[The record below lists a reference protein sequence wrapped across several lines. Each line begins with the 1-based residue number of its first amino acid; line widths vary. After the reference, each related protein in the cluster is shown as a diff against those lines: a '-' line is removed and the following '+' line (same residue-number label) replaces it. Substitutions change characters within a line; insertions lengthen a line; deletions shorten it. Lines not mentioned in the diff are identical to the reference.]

1 MNLLLD
7 IWSVLTPRQRRWVIF
22 AQVLSILMAFSTV
35 VGIAS
40 IAPFFS
46 AMGNPQ
52 SIDQNGPL
60 HWLYIHLGFSSR
72 HNFEV
77 ALGLAFLALV
87 LIANL
92 INAVG
97 SFAMIRLAWSIGTDL
112 QSILFDEYLTR
123 PYIFHARTHSAV
135 LFNNIVHETTRATN
149 DLLQNTFS
157 LVTNMVTATFIILSV
172 VLLNPAVALAMI
184 VALAGGY
191 VLLYLAA
198 RNRLLRAGELR
209 SHFFVEMTKIVNG
222 SLGAI
227 KEIIVL
233 RIQGF
238 FRGSFDRSSHA
249 MARAAAH
256 TQLIGQL
263 PRHLMECVAV
273 VGLVVIA
280 LLVGGRESG
289 IGPWLGQ
296 LTFLGFAAYRLLPT
310 LQQAFGA
317 IVKIRADRSG
327 FMTIAPDLRLAR
339 ARTHGCVAADAS
351 WQERPQ
357 LEIRLKEVSFRYEP
371 ERPLAVSGASL
382 RIPARAA
389 VGFVGANGSGKTTV
403 VDLIAGLLV
412 PETGEVE
419 VDGIV
424 LTDEN
429 RSAWRSCIAYVPQN
443 IFLLD
448 ATIEQNIALGV
459 QAPAIDRERLRTAA
473 LLAQLDE
480 FIGTLPAGYEY
491 RVGERGMKLSGGQR
505 QRLGIARALYTDAS
519 VLILDEATNAL
530 DGLTEQ
536 ELMATLVK
544 LRGRY
549 TIILIAHR
557 LRTVRA
563 CDVIFEFD
571 GGKITGSGTYAGL
584 MENSESFRRLAG
596 IP

>member
-7 IWSVLTPRQRRWVIF
+7 IWSVLTPRQRRWVAF
-22 AQVLSILMAFSTV
+22 TQVVSILMACSTV

-46 AMGNPQ
+46 VLGSPQ
-52 SIDQNGPL
+52 SIDQHGPSQ
-60 HWLYIHLGFSSR
+60 WLYLHLGFSDR
-72 HNFEV
+72 RNFEI
-77 ALGLAFLALV
+77 ALGLAFLMLV
-87 LIANL
+87 LAANL

-97 SFAMIRLAWSIGTDL
+97 SFTMIRLAWSIGTDL
-112 QSILFDEYLTR
+112 QSILFGEYLAR

-135 LFNNIVHETTRATN
+135 LFNNIINETTRATN
-149 DLLQNTFS
+149 DLLQNIFS
-157 LVTNMVTATFIILSV
+157 LVTNIVTATFIVLSV
-172 VLLNPAVALAMI
+172 VFLNPAVAAAML

-191 VLLYLAA
+191 ALMYLVV
-198 RNRLLRAGELR
+198 RNRLLRAGEVR
-209 SHFFVEMTKIVNG
+209 SHFFIELTKIVNG

-227 KEIIVL
+227 KEIIIL

-238 FRGSFDRSSHA
+238 FRGSFDRSSEA
-249 MARAAAH
+249 AARAAAH

-280 LLVGGRESG
+280 LLVESRESG

-296 LTFLGFAAYRLLPT
+296 LTFLGFAAYRLLPA
-310 LQQAFGA
+310 LQQAFAA

-327 FMTIAPDLRLAR
+327 FMSIAPDLRLAR
-339 ARTHGCVAADAS
+339 ARREECGAADTS
-351 WQERPQ
+351 WQGRPRR
-357 LEIRLKEVSFRYEP
+357 EIRLKEISFRYEP
-371 ERPLAVSGASL
+371 GRPPAVSAVSL
-382 RIPARAA
+382 CIPARAA
-389 VGFVGANGSGKTTV
+389 VGFVGANGSGKTTM

-412 PETGEVE
+412 PESGEIE

-424 LTDEN
+424 LTDVN
-429 RSAWRSCIAYVPQN
+429 RSAWQSRIAYVPQN

-459 QAPAIDRERLRTAA
+459 QRSAIDRERLLAA
-473 LLAQLDE
+473 AQLAQLDE
-480 FIGTLPAGYEY
+480 FVGTLPDGYDH
-491 RVGERGMKLSGGQR
+491 RVGERGVRLSGGQR
-505 QRLGIARALYTDAS
+505 QRVGLARALYTDAS

-536 ELMATLVK
+536 ELMTTLVN

-557 LRTVRA
+557 LSTVRA
-563 CDVIFEFD
+563 CDAIFEFD
-571 GGKITGSGTYAGL
+571 AAKIIGSGAYAEL
-584 MENSESFRRLAG
+584 IENSETFRRLVEVS
-596 IP
+596 

>member
-1 MNLLLD
+1 MSLLLD
-7 IWSVLTPRQRRWVIF
+7 IWSVLTPRQRRWVIV

-46 AMGNPQ
+46 VLGNPH
-52 SIDQNGPL
+52 SIDQNGLL
-60 HWLYIHLGFSSR
+60 HWLYTHSGLPGR
-72 HNFEV
+72 RNFEV
-77 ALGLAFLALV
+77 ALGLAFLTLV

-112 QSILFDEYLTR
+112 QSILFAEYLAR

-135 LFNNIVHETTRATN
+135 LFNNIINETTRATN

-157 LVTNMVTATFIILSV
+157 LVTNIVTATFIILSV
-172 VLLNPAVALAMI
+172 VLLNPAVAVAMI

-191 VLLYLAA
+191 ALMYLAV
-198 RNRLLRAGELR
+198 RNRLLRAGEVR
-209 SHFFVEMTKIVNG
+209 SHFFIELTKIVNG

-227 KEIIVL
+227 KEILVL

-249 MARAAAH
+249 AARAAAH

-280 LLVGGRESG
+280 LLVDSRENG

-327 FMTIAPDLRLAR
+327 FMSVAPDLRLAR
-339 ARTHGCVAADAS
+339 ARNHDCGAADSS
-351 WQERPQ
+351 WQDRP
-357 LEIRLKEVSFRYEP
+357 LREIRLKEISFRYEP
-371 ERPLAVSGASL
+371 GRPPAVSGASL
-382 RIPARAA
+382 SIPARAA
-389 VGFVGANGSGKTTV
+389 VGFVGANGSGKTTL

-412 PETGEVE
+412 PDIGDIEI
-419 VDGIV
+419 DGIA
-424 LTDEN
+424 LTDAN
-429 RSAWRSCIAYVPQN
+429 RSAWQSRIAYVPQN

-459 QAPAIDRERLRTAA
+459 QGSAIDRERLLAA
-473 LLAQLDE
+473 AQLAQLDE
-480 FIGTLPAGYEY
+480 FVGTLPAGYNY
-491 RVGERGMKLSGGQR
+491 RVGERGMRLSGGQR

-557 LRTVRA
+557 LGTVRA
-563 CDVIFEFD
+563 CDAIFEFD
-571 GGKITGSGTYAGL
+571 AGKITGSGTYAEL
-584 MENSESFRRLAG
+584 IENSETFRRWVDV
-596 IP
+596 P